1 MKLSNKNLE
10 EFLDENIINE
20 NNSSKNKKDKKLKN
34 KLKEIL
40 KNESMS
46 DNSETE
52 PNIEISIIKTKDTK
66 TLKISIEAFND
77 GEIINFDIE
86 IDKKTFF
93 ELVDEMK

>member
-20 NNSSKNKKDKKLKN
+20 NTLSKNKKDKKLKN
-34 KLKEIL
+34 KVKEIL
-40 KNESMS
+40 KNETMS